1 MDINWTSKRGATT
14 MIDFR
19 GSFVEFFRTRRG
31 PVLLS
36 LLAVV
41 FLLNPVF
48 AGAQELSATLSGVVT
63 DATGAVIPHASVAI
77 AQNGVNAG
85 ARSVETDGSGNYVV
99 TNLTAGTYSVTIT
112 AVGFETFKGKNI
124 VLNVAEKHT
133 FNAQLKAGSTSTT
146 ITVDDNPVQV
156 DTETSGQ
163 AGTISGTQIREL
175 EVASRSFAQLV
186 TLQPGVVNAGLGDE
200 AAPQAND
207 WMTVNGARA
216 SSNNWT
222 VDGADINDS
231 GSNQT
236 INSLPSIDAIQE
248 FTLQRGNYDAGYGR
262 SGGGQVLVQTK
273 SGTSAIHGDLF
284 EFVRNTDFNAN
295 EWFTKQSEILN
306 NAPNVPSPY
315 HKNVYGFTVGGPVY
329 IPRVYNT
336 DKKKTFFFYSEE
348 WTKWIE
354 AGSTISLP
362 AATPDMVAGKF
373 VGVYTAPSWL
383 SAAAQATENACLTY
397 AGTGSAE
404 TTTINPSCWSANAKV
419 YNTNIL
425 AANEANDGPN
435 YVYAAS
441 TQNNKRDDIIR
452 IDHYFNDKVH
462 FYARGMRDVIPVVD
476 PGGMSWGSG
485 LNYPGV
491 ANTMV
496 NNPGYNVVGN
506 LTWTISPKA
515 VNEFEFA
522 YGQGTI
528 TAAYTSGQ
536 LAESSTLNSA
546 LTAGTAYFPEA
557 HGRVPAVYIYGA
569 GAFPGINVLNADYA
583 PYGERNMSRT
593 YFDNFSYSAGKH
605 TIRAGF
611 QFEQMLKTEN
621 ASSGGPP
628 TWGAPGP
635 IPVYAFSTMPD
646 FLLGNVSQFWQ
657 TKYDVTPDLHFV
669 NSEAYVQDDFKF
681 NHKLTINMG
690 IRWSF
695 LPSTTDVN
703 NKMDNFDPQYFT
715 PADAPL
721 ITAGLSGGT
730 FASTTVTSPLNYAN
744 GLIFPQGAN
753 CINAQLA
760 GKYASCS
767 PYGAYVNPNRKAN
780 FAPRVGFAYN
790 PDGQGKTSIR
800 GGFGL
805 FYDRTKDAIWENNA
819 FSNPLAT
826 PSVTILHGSFDAIAG
841 GSAAVP
847 TGPAS
852 IVATGN
858 PTYRI
863 PTYANFNLTVER
875 QLAPTSVLSVAYVSN
890 EGRHLL
896 GAFDMNQ
903 PSVGAWEGQTGGPGA
918 NELNYIRP
926 YAGFSTITS
935 HATIFTSNYNAL
947 QASLNHRTNNGM
959 TVGVAYT
966 WAKNLTTNVSD
977 SQSTTDTYNM
987 KLDYG
992 PTSYDQRQTL
1002 MVSYVY
1008 VLPFYK
1014 SQNGA
1019 QGKLLG
1025 GWEVS
1030 GITSATTGQ
1039 PFNVTQAVGNF
1050 DPLNNGSGIGAGSRP
1065 DQVVKHIP
1073 MPKQVNEWFD
1083 NDTSANGPFQPAYG
1097 HFGSESSD
1105 SIYGPGLQNWDM
1117 AAIKNTKIVGNVSFQ
1132 LRAEF
1137 FNAFNHENFNNPDAG
1152 MADGSYG
1159 MITGGHAPRRIQ
1171 FGSKL
1176 YF

>member
-1 MDINWTSKRGATT
+1 
-14 MIDFR
+14 
-19 GSFVEFFRTRRG
+19 
-31 PVLLS
+31 
-36 LLAVV
+36 
-41 FLLNPVF
+41 
-48 AGAQELSATLSGVVT
+48 
-63 DATGAVIPHASVAI
+63 
-77 AQNGVNAG
+77 
-85 ARSVETDGSGNYVV
+85 
-99 TNLTAGTYSVTIT
+99 
-112 AVGFETFKGKNI
+112 VGFETFKGKNI

-133 FNAQLKAGSTSTT
+133 FNAQLKPGSTSTT

-163 AGTISGTQIREL
+163 AGTISGTQVREL
-175 EVASRSFAQLV
+175 EIASRSFAQLV

-200 AAPQAND
+200 ASPQSND

-222 VDGADINDS
+222 VDGADINDT

-236 INSLPSIDAIQE
+236 INTLPSIDAIQE

-273 SGTSAIHGDLF
+273 SGTSSIHGDLF

-295 EWFTKQSEILN
+295 EWFNKQGGNPVS
-306 NAPNVPSPY
+306 PN
-315 HKNVYGFTVGGPVY
+315 HHNVFGFTVGGPVY
-329 IPRVYNT
+329 IPHFYNS

-348 WTKWIE
+348 WQKIVV

-362 AATPDMVAGKF
+362 AATPAMVAGTF
-373 VGVYTAPSWL
+373 AGVYSAPSWL
-383 SAAAQATENACLTY
+383 STAAQAKENACLTY
-397 AGTGSAE
+397 TGTGTSE
-404 TTTINPSCWSANAKV
+404 TTTISASCWSANAKV

-425 AANEANDGPN
+425 AANEANNGPN
-435 YVYAAS
+435 YVYSAS
-441 TQNNKRDDIIR
+441 SQNNKRDDIIR

-462 FYARGMRDVIPVVD
+462 FYARGIRDVIPVDD

-491 ANTMV
+491 ANTTV

-528 TAAYTSGQ
+528 NAAYTSGQ
-536 LAESSTLNSA
+536 LAESTTLNSA
-546 LTAGTAYFPEA
+546 LTPGTAYFPEA
-557 HGRVPAVYIYGA
+557 HGRVPAVYIYGGSVTTGTGPTA
-569 GAFPGINVLNADYA
+569 ITSTFPGINVLNADYA

-605 TIRAGF
+605 TLRAGF
-611 QFEQMLKTEN
+611 QLEQMLKTEN

-669 NSEAYVQDDFKF
+669 NSEAYIQDDFKF
-681 NHKLTINMG
+681 NQKLTINMG
-690 IRWSF
+690 LRWSF
-695 LPSTTDVN
+695 LPATTDVN
-703 NKMDNFDPQYFT
+703 NKMDNFDPQYFNPSVVAGSSPTFIT
-715 PADAPL
+715 P
-721 ITAGLSGGT
+721 GLTGATQGYVGGV
-730 FASTTVTSPLNYAN
+730 FSSTTTTSPLNYAN
-744 GLIFPQGAN
+744 GLIFPKGAS
-753 CINAQLA
+753 CTNAQLV

-780 FAPRVGFAYN
+780 FAPRIGFAYN
-790 PDGQGKTSIR
+790 PDGHGVTSIR

-819 FSNPLAT
+819 FSNPIAT
-826 PSVTILHGSFDAIAG
+826 PSVTILNGSFDAIAG

-852 IVATGN
+852 IVATGT

-863 PTYANFNLTVER
+863 PTYANLNLTVER
-875 QLAPTSVLSVAYVSN
+875 QLAHTSVLSVAYVSN

-926 YAGFSTITS
+926 YAGFASITS

-1014 SQNGA
+1014 SQIGP

-1039 PFNVTQAVGNF
+1039 PFNVTQALPNF

-1065 DQVVKHIP
+1065 DQVVKHVP
-1073 MPKQVNEWFD
+1073 LPKQVNEWFSKD
-1083 NDTSANGPFQPAYG
+1083 QSLNGPFQPAYG

-1105 SIYGPGLQNWDM
+1105 SIYGPGLQNWDI

-1137 FNAFNHENFNNPDAG
+1137 FNAFNHENFNNPDGA
-1152 MADGSYG
+1152 MSDSSYG
-1159 MITGGHAPRRIQ
+1159 AITSGHLPRRIQ